1 MAPSL
6 GICKFCEKEQAKY
19 KCPNCAAPYCGLAC
33 YKPHKAKHDEEK
45 ELLSTTTVTAADVQ
59 SVTVAAPDV
68 SLSNDSF
75 MVDTSLSMDTSTTT
89 AASTSVPQP
98 LPSSSEV
105 PAKSSSDLGALL
117 ANVPLVHA
125 MQNNQNLKA
134 RLLDIYNCTQKAAFE
149 AENARLIAQ
158 NAQFS
163 RRGRGGRGGR
173 RNFFRQP
180 QDWTVERGMNRG
192 LRKIQA
198 MRKGGKDENVDI
210 EEWSRA
216 VLSILDAES

>member
-19 KCPNCAAPYCGLAC
+19 KCPNCAAPYCGLVC

-45 ELLSTTTVTAADVQ
+45 ESQSTVADV
-59 SVTVAAPDV
+59 SSVAAAAAAPEQ
-68 SLSNDSF
+68 SSNSDSQ
-75 MVDTSLSMDTSTTT
+75 VADASMDTSTTS
-89 AASTSVPQP
+89 APTSIPQS
-98 LPSSSEV
+98 SSSEV
-105 PAKSSSDLGALL
+105 PPKQPSAPDFGALL
-117 ANVPLVHA
+117 ANGPLVHA
-125 MQNNQNLKA
+125 MRNNQGLRT
-134 RLLDIYNCTQKAAFE
+134 RLLDIYNSTQKAAFE

-158 NAQFS
+158 NTQFA
-163 RRGRGGRGGR
+163 RRGRGRGGRRGY
-173 RNFFRQP
+173 FRQP

-216 VLSILDAES
+216 VLSILEGDS

>member
-19 KCPNCAAPYCGLAC
+19 KCSNCAAPYCGLVC

-45 ELLSTTTVTAADVQ
+45 ESQPTTAVDVPSVASTAATATPEQ
-59 SVTVAAPDV
+59 S
-68 SLSNDSF
+68 SNSDSRV
-75 MVDTSLSMDTSTTT
+75 VDTSMDAST
-89 AASTSVPQP
+89 ASAPTSVPQP
-98 LPSSSEV
+98 SSSEV
-105 PAKSSSDLGALL
+105 LPKSSSASDFDALL
-117 ANVPLVHA
+117 ANRPLIHA
-125 MQNNQNLKA
+125 MRNNQNLRA
-134 RLLDIYNCTQKAAFE
+134 RLLDIYNSTQKAAFE
-149 AENARLIAQ
+149 AENARLVAQ
-158 NAQFS
+158 NAQYS
-163 RRGRGGRGGR
+163 RRGRGRGGR

-216 VLSILDAES
+216 VLSILEGDS

>member
-19 KCPNCAAPYCGLAC
+19 KCPNCAAPYCGLVC

-45 ELLSTTTVTAADVQ
+45 ESQSTAAAEA
-59 SVTVAAPDV
+59 SSVAAPEQ
-68 SLSNDSF
+68 SSNSDSQV
-75 MVDTSLSMDTSTTT
+75 VDTSMDMSTTS
-89 AASTSVPQP
+89 APTSVPQ
-98 LPSSSEV
+98 LSSSDT
-105 PAKSSSDLGALL
+105 PQKSSSASDFDSLL
-117 ANVPLVHA
+117 ANGPLIHA
-125 MQNNQNLKA
+125 MRNNQNLKA
-134 RLLDIYNCTQKAAFE
+134 RLLDIYNSTQKAAFE
-149 AENARLIAQ
+149 AENARLVAQ

-163 RRGRGGRGGR
+163 RRGRGRGGR
-173 RNFFRQP
+173 RGFFRQP

-216 VLSILDAES
+216 VLSILEGDS

>member
-19 KCPNCAAPYCGLAC
+19 KCPNCAAPYCGLVC

-45 ELLSTTTVTAADVQ
+45 GSQSSTAADAP
-59 SVTVAAPDV
+59 AAA
-68 SLSNDSF
+68 
-75 MVDTSLSMDTSTTT
+75 
-89 AASTSVPQP
+89 AASEQ
-98 LPSSSEV
+98 L
-105 PAKSSSDLGALL
+105 SSSDPQVAENSMEASADSAITSIPQPPSSEAPPKPSSASDFDALL

-125 MQNNQNLKA
+125 MRNNQNLKT
-134 RLLDIYNCTQKAAFE
+134 RLLDIYNSTQKAAFE
-149 AENARLIAQ
+149 AENARLVAQ

-163 RRGRGGRGGR
+163 RRGRGRGGR
-173 RNFFRQP
+173 RNFFRPP
-180 QDWTVERGMNRG
+180 QDWTAERGMNRG

-216 VLSILDAES
+216 VLSILEGDS

>member
-19 KCPNCAAPYCGLAC
+19 KCPNCAAPYCGLVC

-45 ELLSTTTVTAADVQ
+45 ESQSTTADVPSAAAATEQ
-59 SVTVAAPDV
+59 S
-68 SLSNDSF
+68 SNTGDSQ
-75 MVDTSLSMDTSTTT
+75 VLDTSMDISTTS
-89 AASTSVPQP
+89 AATTSVPQP
-98 LPSSSEV
+98 PSGA
-105 PAKSSSDLGALL
+105 PKSTSDLDALL
-117 ANVPLVHA
+117 VNVPLVHA

-149 AENARLIAQ
+149 AENARLVAQ
-158 NAQFS
+158 NAQFT
-163 RRGRGGRGGR
+163 RRGRGRGGR

-216 VLSILDAES
+216 VLSILEGDS